1 MLCPLS
7 FIMRLVIANFVNTS
21 CHHAEPPE
29 HGIFVIHM
37 HVHAVSSICITMHA
51 CIFSLLSLLLIL
63 TCLKEALTGL
73 ANPL

>member
-1 MLCPLS
+1 MT
-7 FIMRLVIANFVNTS
+7 RLVKANFVNTS

-37 HVHAVSSICITMHA
+37 HVHADFLYLYLSQLGTMHT
-51 CIFSLLSLLLIL
+51 CIFSLLLSLLLIL
-63 TCLKEALTGL
+63 ACLKEALVSL